1 MKLSISCFRNS
12 GKCYVLY
19 NKDFPDNRDTMMKLT
34 HLAALGAVFT
44 PVAFAAPLTVDTYN
58 PQEKAIFAVSSTLVS
73 GPKEAVLFDAQFSVK
88 DGEALVEKIRKSGK
102 TLNKIVITSGD
113 PDFYF
118 GLQPLVK
125 AFPNAKVLATQRVVD
140 HIKATKDA
148 KLAYWG
154 PQMKDGAPTA
164 LFVPQVLASNTF
176 TIDGEKVDVEDAD
189 SYAAYVWIPSAKT
202 ILGGTGVSWGIHVWT
217 ADTQTKAA
225 RQQWQ
230 QTLAAMAAHGPERVI
245 PGHYLGT
252 PPAGTGAIDFT
263 HRYLQRFEKALA
275 DSNHSAGVITAM
287 KKQYPDL
294 AEESSLEL
302 SAKVNTGEMKW

>member
-1 MKLSISCFRNS
+1 MKV
-12 GKCYVLY
+12 K
-19 NKDFPDNRDTMMKLT
+19 T
-34 HLAALGAVFT
+34 LALLLPLFASS
-44 PVAFAAPLTVDTYN
+44 AFAAPLQLDVYN
-58 PQEKAIFAVSSTLVS
+58 PQDKAIFPVSSTLVS
-73 GPKEAVLFDAQFSVK
+73 GPKEAILFDAQFSTK
-88 DGEALVEKIRKSGK
+88 DGEQLVQMIRASGK
-102 TLNKIVITSGD
+102 TLKAIVITSGD

-125 AFPNAKVLATQRVVD
+125 AFPNDKVVATQHVVD

-148 KLAYWG
+148 KLAFWG
-154 PQMKDGAPTA
+154 PQMKDGAPTE
-164 LFVPQVLASNTF
+164 LVVPQVLASTTF
-176 TIDGEKVDVEDAD
+176 MVDGEKIDIEEPD

-217 ADTQTKAA
+217 ADTQTSAR

-230 QTLAAMAAHGPERVI
+230 ETLENMAAHKPERVI

-263 HRYLQRFEKALA
+263 RTYLQQFEQALA
-275 DSNHSAGVITAM
+275 KHKDSAGVIAAM
-287 KKQYPDL
+287 KKQQPDL
-294 AEESSLEL
+294 AEVSSLEL

>member
-1 MKLSISCFRNS
+1 MTITRLA
-12 GKCYVLY
+12 L
-19 NKDFPDNRDTMMKLT
+19 LT
-34 HLAALGAVFT
+34 TLFT
-44 PVAFAAPLTVDTYN
+44 PAVFAAPLAVDTYN
-58 PQEKAIFAVSSTLVS
+58 PQEKGIFAVSSTLVS

-88 DGEALVEKIRKSGK
+88 VGEALVEKIRHSGK

-118 GLQPLVK
+118 GLQPLMK
-125 AFPNAKVLATQRVVD
+125 AFPNAKVVATQQVVD
-140 HIKATKDA
+140 HIRATKDA
-148 KLAYWG
+148 KLAFWG
-154 PQMKDGAPTA
+154 PQMKDGAPTQ
-164 LFVPQVLASNTF
+164 LYVPQVLASTTF
-176 TIDGEKVDVEDAD
+176 MIDGERVSIEEPE

-217 ADTQTKAA
+217 ADTQTPESHK
-225 RQQWQ
+225 QWQ
-230 QTLAAMAAHGPERVI
+230 QTLDSMAALKPERVI

-263 HRYLQRFEKALA
+263 RRYLQQFEQALTTHKAST
-275 DSNHSAGVITAM
+275 DVIIAM
-287 KKQYPDL
+287 KKQWPNL

>member
-1 MKLSISCFRNS
+1 MKF
-12 GKCYVLY
+12 
-19 NKDFPDNRDTMMKLT
+19 T
-34 HLAALGAVFT
+34 HLALLSTLITPAVL
-44 PVAFAAPLTVDTYN
+44 AAPLTIDTYN
-58 PQEKAIFAVSSTLVS
+58 PQDKGMFAVSSTLVS

-88 DGEALVEKIRKSGK
+88 DGEALVDKIRKSGK

-125 AFPNAKVLATQRVVD
+125 AFPNAKVVATQQVVD

-148 KLAYWG
+148 KLAFWG
-154 PQMKDGAPTA
+154 PQMKDGAPTE
-164 LFVPQVLASNTF
+164 LIVPQVLASTTF
-176 TIDGEKVDVEDAD
+176 MVDGEKIDIEQPE

-202 ILGGTGVSWGIHVWT
+202 ILGGTGVAWGIHVWT
-217 ADTQTKAA
+217 ADTQTPASRK
-225 RQQWQ
+225 QWQ
-230 QTLAAMAAHGPERVI
+230 QTLESMASHKPERVI

-252 PPAGTGAIDFT
+252 PPAGSGALDFT
-263 HRYLQRFEKALA
+263 RDYLQRFEQAL
-275 DSNHSAGVITAM
+275 SEHKTSTGVISAM
-287 KKQYPDL
+287 KKQYPGL